1 MYTIACSTD
10 AAGFTPQ
17 SLSLRTKPLPPTS
30 IQCIS
35 NQDIL
40 TPTSVGILWNSPNT
54 ATSEVDGFAVYYNID
69 NGPRNDRPLL
79 PASATQDV
87 IAGLFP
93 ATEYTIFVATVAGTG
108 AFQER
113 SDPVPL
119 TNGLKCST
127 ETPNPGEIVCLDVT
141 TTSLYFTWGDAS
153 GSYGDF
159 ISYLVQ
165 VTEDQLIRIGTV
177 DVNNRLATFIGLTP
191 GEEYCITV
199 RILLEFSND
208 VTETDCKRTIPNL
221 PAGVQIL
228 TAQTTPVSL
237 TVSITPPSD
246 VYGQFRISY
255 RADGATSFI
264 PHEDIS
270 SSMTGPVTSEIPSLD
285 PNTLYTIQVE
295 TLSGTGGDEV
305 GSAPRT
311 VDGRTAQIQP
321 RTLYCELVGTSSAS
335 VLWGPVSDAQQYI
348 LSIVGGQFVQPQQ
361 TSIQAGDV
369 LKQSYNNLQ
378 PGTEYEICVLVI
390 YNSNQQDLT
399 FCKDIRTCPDDPQDV
414 NIQSG
419 SVTPTTVGLT
429 WLSPSADK
437 LDFYRIQVRE
447 PDGSLNPWTNVNVNE
462 PRQFTVNFLQPDTE
476 YCFQVDAV
484 LSRTGKFAEQTN
496 KNPVIRCQ
504 ATDPVPQDVIIVR
517 DVTNTSQTACEITIQ
532 WDDSGQDSGNY
543 YLLFIYPP
551 DQDRPSIQTDFV
563 PTNLQMTTATYPF
576 YNLNPGAEYMIDVI
590 DSNQDVR
597 STVLRCSEL

>member
-1 MYTIACSTD
+1 MTASSFSVVVT
-10 AAGFTPQ
+10 
-17 SLSLRTKPLPPTS
+17 LLRPGGQVVVKCQQ
-30 IQCIS
+30 II
-35 NQDIL
+35 
-40 TPTSVGILWNSPNT
+40 
-54 ATSEVDGFAVYYNID
+54 VDGE
-69 NGPRNDRPLL
+69 
-79 PASATQDV
+79 QV
-87 IAGLFP
+87 ISG
-93 ATEYTIFVATVAGTG
+93 I
-108 AFQER
+108 
-113 SDPVPL
+113 PVE
-119 TNGLKCST
+119 S
-127 ETPNPGEIVCLDVT
+127 
-141 TTSLYFTWGDAS
+141 
-153 GSYGDF
+153 
-159 ISYLVQ
+159 
-165 VTEDQLIRIGTV
+165 
-177 DVNNRLATFIGLTP
+177 
-191 GEEYCITV
+191 
-199 RILLEFSND
+199 
-208 VTETDCKRTIPNL
+208 
-221 PAGVQIL
+221 
-228 TAQTTPVSL
+228 
-237 TVSITPPSD
+237 
-246 VYGQFRISY
+246 
-255 RADGATSFI
+255 
-264 PHEDIS
+264 
-270 SSMTGPVTSEIPSLD
+270 
-285 PNTLYTIQVE
+285 
-295 TLSGTGGDEV
+295 
-305 GSAPRT
+305 
-311 VDGRTAQIQP
+311 QIQP

-484 LSRTGKFAEQTN
+484 LSRTGQFAEQTN

-517 DVTNTSQTACEITIQ
+517 DVTNTSPTACEITIQ

-597 STVLRCSEL
+597 STVLRCRPNAPSNLQCSSLSSTSLRFTWSAPSGSFDNYQITYTPSNGSPASPISKQPTDARDVTLTNLLPNTNYDISIVTVAGQVMSGPLERSCQTNIAQPGEIIIREITDICVTFTWGEINLTFDNYLLQTLDEEDNSNVDTQVHDNVVITTFCGLTPGKLYTILLQTTPETSVSGRKSFIAKPNPIQSIQCAGLSTSTVTSVTVTWQPPASSGGAVLRSTKSTPVKAQDQGIW